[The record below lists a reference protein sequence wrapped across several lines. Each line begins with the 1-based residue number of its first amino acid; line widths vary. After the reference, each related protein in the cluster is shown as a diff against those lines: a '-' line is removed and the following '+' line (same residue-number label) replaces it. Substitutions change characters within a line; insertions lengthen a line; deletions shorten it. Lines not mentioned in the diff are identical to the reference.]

1 MRVRWKTLLI
11 QGSIWL
17 TSEILL
23 TLVGLDDLADYGE
36 FIFQKYSINSPPPI
50 VYIV

>member
-11 QGSIWL
+11 QSSIWL
-17 TSEILL
+17 VSEILL

-36 FIFQKYSINSPPPI
+36 FIFQKYSIDSPPPI